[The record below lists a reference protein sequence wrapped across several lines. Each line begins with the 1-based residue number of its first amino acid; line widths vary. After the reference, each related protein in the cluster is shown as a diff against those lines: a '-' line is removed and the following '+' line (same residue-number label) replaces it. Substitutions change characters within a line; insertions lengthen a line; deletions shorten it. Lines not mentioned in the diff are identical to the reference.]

1 MVPTTIVKSWGIARP
16 STLLATVAVIQF
28 SSLDSTVTSMTGQ
41 RADIADRIARLA
53 HAGDH
58 GDVATY
64 REIYAADATW
74 QFTADPLVGVDAIVA
89 QAVAGRAAGRIGS
102 GSGLCHVVTT
112 VASDVGDA
120 IAESD
125 SYVLVYATSGDAP
138 ALRSIVRYHDTWRLD
153 GDAWR
158 LTARRIS
165 RV

>member
-1 MVPTTIVKSWGIARP
+1 
-16 STLLATVAVIQF
+16 
-28 SSLDSTVTSMTGQ
+28 MTGQ
-41 RADIADRIARLA
+41 RADITDIANLVARLA

-64 REIYAADATW
+64 REIYAAGATW
-74 QFTADPLVGVDAIVA
+74 EFTADPLVGVDAIIA

-120 IAESD
+120 TAESD
-125 SYVLVYATSGDAP
+125 SYVLVYDTSGDAP
-138 ALRSIVRYHDTWRLD
+138 ALRSIVRYHDAWQLD